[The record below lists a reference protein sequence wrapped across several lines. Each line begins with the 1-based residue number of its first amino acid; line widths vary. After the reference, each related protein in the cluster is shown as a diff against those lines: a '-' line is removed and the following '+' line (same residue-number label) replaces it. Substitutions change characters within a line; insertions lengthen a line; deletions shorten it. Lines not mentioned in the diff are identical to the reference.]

1 MLRKINSL
9 LTIPIL
15 LLFAAHLLLM
25 SGLLTGVVGFN
36 PDFKIISYLLL
47 ACVAAHAVFGIIFM
61 AERMVKR
68 VCGQKIYARPNAVFI
83 LQAVSGICM
92 LILLLLHTSAYGY
105 TAADGTFILRSPTL
119 FYYITEMLFAFCVC
133 LHCAVSY
140 PRMVVTFGLIQKENG
155 RKKISIVC
163 VILSGILFI
172 IAAAAF
178 TLYYLPAIS
187 G

>member
-15 LLFAAHLLLM
+15 ILFAAHLVLM

-47 ACVAAHAVFGIIFM
+47 ACAAVHAVFGIFFM
-61 AERMVKR
+61 VERIIKR
-68 VCGQKIYARPNAVFI
+68 VRGQKVYASPNAVFI
-83 LQAVSGICM
+83 LQAATGIAM
-92 LILLLLHTSAYGY
+92 LLLLLLHTSAYGY

-119 FYYITEMLFAFCVC
+119 FYYITEMLLALSVC

-140 PRMVVTFGLIQKENG
+140 PRMAVTFGLVQKKNG
-155 RKKISIVC
+155 LKIISIVSS
-163 VILSGILFI
+163 IIFGILFI
-172 IAAAAF
+172 IAASAF
-178 TLYYLPAIS
+178 SLY
-187 G
+187 